1 MMYIYLNHH
10 VGVGFPGHL
19 FAGVQIKKLVHH
31 GGGQSV
37 SYLQVLHREHLSGYR
52 LLS

>member
-1 MMYIYLNHH
+1 MCTFILTLNLNHH

-31 GGGQSV
+31 GGGQPV
-37 SYLQVLHREHLSGYR
+37 SYLQVLH
-52 LLS
+52 